1 MWISPKFHLVVLR
14 AFLEMYEQPQL
25 EEPKATPAQK
35 QTIKNAVHQ
44 ATIRTGRTHQNIW
57 NVAHTQFGIN
67 EIAELKAKDYYRY
80 LDFVENMQ
88 PKALPNPTNQ
98 LTIPNAGRWFV
109 VVDDFGNV
117 THIKNLE
124 GKSIISTDI
133 YRKLRADARATAD
146 ILYEIAHRMEVVDG
160 QCSLEQF
167 NTPILNIAN
176 FNL

>member
-1 MWISPKFHLVVLR
+1 M
-14 AFLEMYEQPQL
+14 A
-25 EEPKATPAQK
+25 
-35 QTIKNAVHQ
+35 
-44 ATIRTGRTHQNIW
+44 NI
-57 NVAHTQFGIN
+57 NN
-67 EIAELKAKDYYRY
+67 L
-80 LDFVENMQ
+80 Q
-88 PKALPNPTNQ
+88 PKALPTPTNQ
-98 LTIPNAGRWFV
+98 LTIPGAGRWFV

-160 QCSLEQF
+160 QCNTDRF